1 MSSIEV
7 VNQKLDSHIE
17 NQKEI
22 NNRIVDNLDRLSETV
37 ASVRVY
43 EEALNNIR
51 EDVTDLKQVAQITSD
66 RLGAVE
72 SQSDKNTELRKDQ
85 KQIKMVLIAAVI
97 SAAVTF
103 GFSIVSDAP
112 KVTLSEETIQK
123 IKNS

>member
-43 EEALNNIR
+43 EEALNNLR
-51 EDVTDLKQVAQITSD
+51 EDVTDLKQIAQITSD
-66 RLGAVE
+66 RLSAVE
-72 SQSDKNTELRKDQ
+72 SQTDKNTELRKDQ
-85 KQIKMVLIAAVI
+85 KHIKNVLIAAVI
-97 SAAVTF
+97 TAAVAFGVSTF
-103 GFSIVSDAP
+103 QSDGIS
-112 KVTLSEETIQK
+112 LIDENSQK
-123 IKNS
+123 IKDS

>member
-17 NQKEI
+17 NQKELD
-22 NNRIVDNLDRLSETV
+22 NRIVQNLDRLSDAV
-37 ASVRVY
+37 ASIRVY

-66 RLGAVE
+66 RLSVVE

-103 GFSIVSDAP
+103 GFSIVSDES
-112 KVTLSEETIQK
+112 KVTLSDETINK
-123 IKNS
+123 IKNN

>member
-43 EEALNNIR
+43 EEALNNLR
-51 EDVTDLKQVAQITSD
+51 EDVTDLKQIAQITSD
-66 RLGAVE
+66 RLSAVE
-72 SQSDKNTELRKDQ
+72 SQTDKNTELRKDQ
-85 KQIKMVLIAAVI
+85 KHIKNVLIAAVI
-97 SAAVTF
+97 TAAVAFGVSTF
-103 GFSIVSDAP
+103 QSDGIS
-112 KVTLSEETIQK
+112 LSDETIQK
-123 IKNS
+123 IKDS